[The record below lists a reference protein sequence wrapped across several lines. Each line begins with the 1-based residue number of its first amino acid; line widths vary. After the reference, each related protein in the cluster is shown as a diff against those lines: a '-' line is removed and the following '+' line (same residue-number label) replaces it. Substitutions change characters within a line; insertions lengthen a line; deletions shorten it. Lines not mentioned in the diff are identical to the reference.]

1 MIVFHS
7 TYKYNPNT
15 YYVFD
20 ESESY
25 NKIYSGFNS
34 GKFHIIKVT
43 KCERFIYL
51 SRFCYYYIVEA
62 EIVSTYSNYE
72 EVIKEYKTKCQG
84 A

>member
-1 MIVFHS
+1 MIRFHS
-7 TYKYNPNT
+7 MYEYNQNT

-25 NKIYSGFNS
+25 NKIYNVNS
-34 GKFHIIKVT
+34 DKFHIINVT

-62 EIVSTYSNYE
+62 EIVSTYSKYE
-72 EVIKEYKTKCQG
+72 EVIKDYKKYCK
-84 A
+84 